1 VKRRGGGLYVDD
13 KMKKV
18 RRVGELRVVLL
29 RAIKGAEGVVVP
41 DVPSDFDLG
50 IDALDCAVNFTINF
64 LLAVS
69 PELLPRQDLRIVQK
83 QSPERHEVS
92 IARTLIVPRGAH
104 KFIQF
109 NQALSRPF
117 DGNAALSSFLAAML
131 AEARDRRSSSEPAV
145 M

>member
-1 VKRRGGGLYVDD
+1 MVKRMFFIYCVSRGPPQLLYITIFR
-13 KMKKV
+13 KS
-18 RRVGELRVVLL
+18 ET
-29 RAIKGAEGVVVP
+29 IKRAEGVVVP

-50 IDALDCAVNFTINF
+50 IDAFDGAVNFTINF

-69 PELLPRQDLRIVQK
+69 PELLPRQDLRIVQQ